1 MILQLE
7 FDADMSYISI
17 PDGVVSDLKLLE
29 KSFLEWVQSQ
39 PSCIEK
45 TSKKYWGL
53 SFSENDFLKYLN
65 TTVLENCNEKAF
77 MLSKVPQKVF
87 GKLKF

>member
-7 FDADMSYISI
+7 FDADISYIFI
-17 PDGVVSDLKLLE
+17 PDGFISDLKLLE

-45 TSKKYWGL
+45 FAKRYAGL
-53 SFSENDFLKYLN
+53 SFSESDFLKYLN
-65 TTVLENCNEKAF
+65 TTVLENSNEKAF

>member
-7 FDADMSYISI
+7 FDADISYIFI
-17 PDGVVSDLKLLE
+17 PDGFISDLKLLE

-45 TSKKYWGL
+45 IANKYAGF
-53 SFSENDFLKYLN
+53 SFAESDFLKYLN
-65 TTVLENCNEKAF
+65 TTVLENCNKKAF
-77 MLSKVPQKVF
+77 MLSKVPQKVL

>member
-1 MILQLE
+1 MVLQLL
-7 FDADMSYISI
+7 FDADTSYVFI
-17 PDGVVSDLKLLE
+17 PDGFISDLTLLE
-29 KSFLEWVQSQ
+29 KNFLEWVQSQ

-45 TSKKYWGL
+45 VAKKYCGL
-53 SFSENDFLKYLN
+53 SFSESDFLKYLN

-77 MLSKVPQKVF
+77 MLNKAPQKIF